1 MRYGAISWASS
12 FSILAGSKSGPQ
24 ALAELSFSSNLAT
37 PCSSTLISPMDGK
50 GVPSGIV
57 MSHLSSFVQVEPYW
71 QFRMSALSFGSSC
84 SRPFSLRGAMLL
96 LSL

>member
-37 PCSSTLISPMDGK
+37 PCSSTLISPMDG
-50 GVPSGIV
+50 VPSGIG
-57 MSHLSSFVQVEPYW
+57 MSSLSSFVQLESYW